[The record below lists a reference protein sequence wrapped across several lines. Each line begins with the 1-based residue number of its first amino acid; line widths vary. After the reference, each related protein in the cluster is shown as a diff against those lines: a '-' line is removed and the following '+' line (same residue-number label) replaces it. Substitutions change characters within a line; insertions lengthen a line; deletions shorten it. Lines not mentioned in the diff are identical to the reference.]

1 MLGAWLLKFQRKA
14 QTSFRAIH
22 VIPCLGGF
30 CFGVC
35 VCVCV
40 RERERERDPIL
51 RLCSFCSARAEESAV
66 INKRAASLG

>member
-35 VCVCV
+35 VCVCE
-40 RERERERDPIL
+40 RERERERPYFKTL
-51 RLCSFCSARAEESAV
+51 
-66 INKRAASLG
+66 